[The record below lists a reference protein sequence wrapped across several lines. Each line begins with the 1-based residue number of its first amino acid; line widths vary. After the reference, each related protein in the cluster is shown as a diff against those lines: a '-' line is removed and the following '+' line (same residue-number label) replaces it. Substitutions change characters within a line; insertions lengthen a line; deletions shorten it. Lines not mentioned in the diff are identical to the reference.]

1 MKNCVTNIVLLF
13 LLQKVKTQQQNLNIK
28 TLAGARIWTRDLLH
42 PKRMRY
48 ICTTESTENVDCG
61 QAI

>member
-1 MKNCVTNIVLLF
+1 MCFGHKS
-13 LLQKVKTQQQNLNIK
+13 KTTTKTKLKKENIK
-28 TLAGARIWTRDLLH
+28 ILARAGNGTRDILH

-48 ICTTESTENVDCG
+48 LCTKKLTKSIDCS

>member
-28 TLAGARIWTRDLLH
+28 TLAGARI
-42 PKRMRY
+42 
-48 ICTTESTENVDCG
+48 
-61 QAI
+61 

>member
-1 MKNCVTNIVLLF
+1 MF
-13 LLQKVKTQQQNLNIK
+13 LTQKVKTQQQQNKQSNIQ
-28 TLAGARIWTRDLLH
+28 TLAGAGDWTRDILH

-48 ICTTESTENVDCG
+48 HCTTEPTESIDCS